1 MTADMATLSSTLPRW
16 WTRTL
21 PAPRIDG
28 CVNDHYEK
36 LTRDKSRD
44 DHASKIPERLT
55 GTRQIR
61 SQHRDI
67 PTQMRAK
74 AAKTKIAA
82 PACRQR
88 SARFQKMMIPQSSHD
103 GISW

>member
-1 MTADMATLSSTLPRW
+1 
-16 WTRTL
+16 L

-28 CVNDHYEK
+28 RVNDCLKNYHYEK
-36 LTRDKSRD
+36 LTRNKSRD
-44 DHASKIPERLT
+44 DAASKIPERPT
-55 GTRQIR
+55 ATRQTR

-67 PTQMRAK
+67 RAQILAK